1 MVRADKVGIALA
13 DAIVNKVQGERGVSL
28 LGFGLGARAIY
39 TCLMSLSERRLFGQ
53 VENVIMM
60 GTPAPSSKCVWTA
73 IRSVVTGRV
82 INVFSENDH
91 ILAFLHRTGCIQFG
105 VAGLERIDDVKGV
118 ENVNASK
125 PIDSH
130 LAYPRLVP
138 RILKDIGWEDLDP
151 AEVKKVE
158 AKQAPAGDGGRAQG
172 KGKAAPGQAQANAP
186 GRGGRGRP
194 NRKKMDALE
203 GQFKAMNIVH

>member
-1 MVRADKVGIALA
+1 MVRADKVGMALA
-13 DAIVNKVQGERGVSL
+13 DAIVNKVPGERGVSL

-39 TCLMSLSERRLFGQ
+39 TCLMSLSERRVFGQ

-73 IRSVVTGRV
+73 LRSVVAGRV

-105 VAGLERIDDVKGV
+105 VAGLERIDGVRGV

-130 LAYPRLVP
+130 LAYPRLIP
-138 RILKDIGWEDLDP
+138 RILKDVGWEDVDMP
-151 AEVKKVE
+151 EPKK
-158 AKQAPAGDGGRAQG
+158 ADGKQPKSGGKPRTQDNT
-172 KGKAAPGQAQANAP
+172 APGQARTNGGS
-186 GRGGRGRP
+186 GRGGRGRSSR
-194 NRKKMDALE
+194 RKMEAME
-203 GQFKAMNIVH
+203 AQFQAMNIVH